1 MKKTI
6 TTEKIPLYLWLDDLE
21 DGALLQALD
30 LANLPVAFHHI
41 AIMPDSHLGFGMP
54 IGGILAT
61 RDAVV
66 PNAVGVDIG
75 CGMCSLRTSLTGL
88 HPAQLREIM
97 GLIRRLVPVGFQH
110 HKEDQPES
118 VMPALPDESSR
129 LTPVSEREFAKARR
143 QVGTLGG
150 GNHFIELQQGS
161 DGYVWIMIHSGSRNI
176 GLQVAEHYHKLA
188 MARTEARKEKGAVPK
203 DLSFF
208 RADDPLYHAYLA
220 EMRFCIAFALANRK
234 LMMQRVQE
242 AVAAVAGDISFSGF
256 INKPHNFAD
265 TETHYGEEVLVH
277 RKGATRAREGE
288 PGMIPGS
295 QGSPSYI
302 VRGKGNPLSFASCS
316 HGAGRVMSRNA
327 ARRKLDLK
335 AEQQK
340 LEKMGVLHAVRG
352 KRDLDE
358 APSSYKNIRQ
368 VMANQ
373 QDLVEIVT
381 ELKPLAV
388 IKG

>member
-1 MKKTI
+1 MKRVI
-6 TTEKIPLYLWLDDLE
+6 STEKIPVYLWLDDLE

-30 LANLPVAFHHI
+30 LANLPFAFHHI

-54 IGGILAT
+54 IGGVLAA
-61 RDAVV
+61 RQAVV

-75 CGMCSLRTSLTGL
+75 CGMCSLRTE
-88 HPAQLREIM
+88 LRGIGGEDLKKMM

-110 HKEDQPES
+110 HGEAQPES
-118 VMPALPDESSR
+118 CMPALPDDCER
-129 LTPVSEREFAKARR
+129 LTPVSLREFERARR

-161 DGYVWIMIHSGSRNI
+161 DGFVWIMIHSGSRNI
-176 GLQVAEHYHKLA
+176 GLQVAEHYHRLA
-188 MARTEARKEKGAVPK
+188 VECTAARGDEVPK

-208 RADDPLYHAYLA
+208 GEDDPLFRAYLA
-220 EMRFCIAFALANRK
+220 EMRFCIEFALANRR
-234 LMMQRVQE
+234 LMMLRVQE
-242 AVAAVAGDISFSGF
+242 AVCEVAGDVGFSGF

-265 TETHYGEEVLVH
+265 TEMHYGEEVLVH
-277 RKGATRAREGE
+277 RKGATRARAGE
-288 PGMIPGS
+288 LGMIPGS

-302 VRGKGNPLSFASCS
+302 VRGKGNPLSFESCS

-327 ARRKLDLK
+327 ARKKLDLK

-352 KRDLDE
+352 RQDLDE

-381 ELKPLAV
+381 ELRPLAV